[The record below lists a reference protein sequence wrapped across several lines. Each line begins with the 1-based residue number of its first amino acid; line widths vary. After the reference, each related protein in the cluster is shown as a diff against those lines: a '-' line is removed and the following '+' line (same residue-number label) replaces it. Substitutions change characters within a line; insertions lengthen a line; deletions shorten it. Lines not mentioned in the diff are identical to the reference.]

1 MLAVNP
7 MRLDG
12 PGYNAQN
19 EHGLK
24 MVEADS
30 LLAANIGIT
39 WQAQDC
45 HFNDWCFVPSV
56 QLGRDYMPMEIERV
70 LPGSP
75 RGHCLS
81 RRYGPGELLGGR
93 SSRAMHT
100 IALDRIQ
107 ADSRFGAEPPRIGR
121 FYPCSQFG
129 GLAQGCRGR
138 KSPCRVSALHDGQL
152 HVDCN
157 HPLAGLTLTFHL
169 CIESIN
175 PARSGE
181 NTRGNDLIAIST
193 DLGPGMQ
200 QSLNDT
206 ATDFWSD
213 TPFSRQDEGD
223 DDAAFAPR
231 MTPFWDSLALQQV
244 SRFYRAQLT
253 DGLDILDLMAGVHS
267 PLQESGVEARSVTG
281 AGLNQVE
288 LDANPVLDKRLVLNV
303 NRSAPLPFVDA
314 SFDCVLI
321 HAAFEYVIDPLR
333 VLNEVQRILRP
344 GGSLMISFSNRYVAS
359 KAVRI
364 WTRLYEF
371 ERIGLLLALLRQS
384 AAFDNFTAHSQRG
397 LPRPP
402 HDELAHKLRHSD
414 PVYLLKAIKKA

>member
-1 MLAVNP
+1 
-7 MRLDG
+7 MRLDV
-12 PGYNAQN
+12 PGHNDHNRGA
-19 EHGLK
+19 LK
-24 MVEADS
+24 TVEADS

-45 HFNDWCFVPSV
+45 HFSDWYFAPSI
-56 QLGRDYMPMEIERV
+56 QLGRDYMPMEIERA
-70 LPGSP
+70 LPGAP

-81 RRYGPGELLGGR
+81 RPFGPGELLAR
-93 SSRAMHT
+93 PSPRAIHT

-121 FYPCSQFG
+121 FYACSRFADLTHG
-129 GLAQGCRGR
+129 YRGR
-138 KSPCRVSALHDGQL
+138 KTPCRVRALHGAQL
-152 HVDCN
+152 QVDCN

-169 CIESIN
+169 CIEAIN
-175 PARSGE
+175 HARNGDAARS
-181 NTRGNDLIAIST
+181 NDLLALST

-200 QSLNDT
+200 RSLHDT

-213 TPFSRQDEGD
+213 SPFSRQDECD
-223 DDAAFAPR
+223 DNVAFAPR

-244 SRFYRAQLT
+244 SRFYRAQLN

-267 PLQESGVEARSVTG
+267 PLQESAVEARSVTG

-288 LDANPVLDKRLVLNV
+288 LDANPLLGKRLVLNV
-303 NRSAPLPFVDA
+303 NRPAPLPFVDA

-321 HAAFEYVIDPLR
+321 HAAFEYVTNPSR

-344 GGSLMISFSNRYVAS
+344 GGCVIISFSNRYVPS

-371 ERIGLLLALLRQS
+371 ERVGLLLALLRES
-384 AAFDNFTAHSQRG
+384 ADFGNFTAHSQRG
-397 LPRPP
+397 LPRPA
-402 HDELAHKLRHSD
+402 HDELAPKLRYSD
-414 PVYLLKAIKKA
+414 PVYLVKAMKTA